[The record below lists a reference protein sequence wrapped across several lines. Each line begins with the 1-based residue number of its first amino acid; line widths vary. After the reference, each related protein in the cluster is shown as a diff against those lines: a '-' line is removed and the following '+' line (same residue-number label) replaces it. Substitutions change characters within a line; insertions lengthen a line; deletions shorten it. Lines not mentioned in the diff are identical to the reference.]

1 MRFVLGLTGVSGA
14 GKSVAAEHF
23 KKRGAFVIDAD
34 KISRDI
40 TKKGGIA
47 VPEIEK
53 AFPEAVTD
61 GVIDRKKLG
70 SIVFNDSE
78 KLKILNKITHKY
90 IMKIIKELAE
100 PNNGFIVIDAPV
112 LYEAGADAL
121 CDKVMVI
128 DAPDEVKIK
137 RIMARDNID
146 RARAKERIAARNAA
160 ALREKADVT
169 VVNDSDEASFFSK
182 LDNFLKGNAIIK

>member
-14 GKSVAAEHF
+14 GKSVAADHF

-78 KLKILNKITHKY
+78 KLKILNKVTHKIY
-90 IMKIIKELAE
+90 YE
-100 PNNGFIVIDAPV
+100 NNKR
-112 LYEAGADAL
+112 AG
-121 CDKVMVI
+121 
-128 DAPDEVKIK
+128 ES
-137 RIMARDNID
+137 
-146 RARAKERIAARNAA
+146 
-160 ALREKADVT
+160 T
-169 VVNDSDEASFFSK
+169 TDS
-182 LDNFLKGNAIIK
+182 

>member
-1 MRFVLGLTGVSGA
+1 MRFILGLTGVSGA
-14 GKSVAAEHF
+14 GKSVAAGHF

-61 GVIDRKKLG
+61 GEIDRKKLG

-90 IMKIIKELAE
+90 IMKIIKELSE
-100 PNNGFIVIDAPV
+100 SNDGFIVIDAPV

-146 RARAKERIAARNAA
+146 RARAAERIAARNAA
-160 ALREKADVT
+160 ALKEKADVT
-169 VVNDSDEASFFSK
+169 IVNDSDEASFFSK
-182 LDNFLKGNAIIK
+182 LDSFLKGNAIIK

>member
-53 AFPEAVTD
+53 AFPESVTD

-100 PNNGFIVIDAPV
+100 SNDGFIVIDAPV

-182 LDNFLKGNAIIK
+182 LDSFLKGNAIIK